1 MKTIMPIVTICIIA
15 TGCVTYQLAP
25 NELHEGQEIIYIQGY
40 EVVTENFMLSE
51 NNGLTVSVF
60 GYFTNDVLALNVFF
74 GNTTEDQV
82 NVLPD
87 TILVEGISEEG
98 ITPVKV
104 WEANAYIKRIK
115 TIQTT
120 ALILQAIGGAMEASS
135 AGTSTT
141 STYGSYYG
149 SSRYGSYSGTY
160 SGYSR
165 TYDYSKVAEAN
176 ARNSAAIAAQ
186 AREYSNN
193 IEYLNAVLLKRHTLQ
208 PGTYISG
215 AVYCEKKLC
224 PYYRIRI
231 PFGERTFMF
240 SLKLIEQSH

>member
-1 MKTIMPIVTICIIA
+1 MKAFILFSSVCLA
-15 TGCVTYQLAP
+15 VAGCVTYRLTP
-25 NELHEGQEIIYIQGY
+25 NELYEGQEVIYIEGY
-40 EVVTENFMLSE
+40 EAVTENCLLYE
-51 NNGLTVSVF
+51 NAGLTVSVF
-60 GYFTNDVLALNVFF
+60 GYSTNDVLALNVFF
-74 GNTTEDQV
+74 GNASEESI

-87 TILVEGISEEG
+87 TVLVEGISDEG
-98 ITPVKV
+98 IMLIKV

-115 TIQTT
+115 AIQTT

-149 SSRYGSYSGTY
+149 SAGYGSYSGTY
-160 SGYSR
+160 GGYSR

-186 AREYSNN
+186 ARENSSN
-193 IEYLNAVLLKRHTLQ
+193 IEYLNTVLLKRHTLQ
-208 PGTYISG
+208 PGTFISG
-215 AVYCEKKLC
+215 AIYCKKTLY

-231 PFGERTFMF
+231 PFGERTFVF
-240 SLKLIEQSH
+240 SLKLIEES